1 MVTYATFRAQRAVY
15 DIVNRPL
22 LSSQITHTREQVA
35 HVAIGLLGDAARLI
49 EKRLPSSLHVFVD
62 AEDVAYVAVALAMSD
77 TATLETAL
85 DHVTSQ
91 ALDAYYW
98 IVRPN
103 DED

>member
-22 LSSQITHTREQVA
+22 LGLAHNRDQVA
-35 HVAIGLLGDAARLI
+35 RAAIELLDDAARLI

-62 AEDVAYVAVALAMSD
+62 AEDVAYVAVSLAMSD
-77 TATLETAL
+77 PATLETAL
-85 DHVTSQ
+85 DHVASH

-98 IVRPN
+98 TVRPN

>member
-15 DIVNRPL
+15 NIVNRPL
-22 LSSQITHTREQVA
+22 LALTHTRDQVA
-35 HVAIGLLGDAARLI
+35 RAAIELLDDAARLI

-62 AEDVAYVAVALAMSD
+62 AEDVAYVAVSLALSD
-77 TATLETAL
+77 TATLVTAL

-98 IVRPN
+98 TVRPN
-103 DED
+103 EE

>member
-22 LSSQITHTREQVA
+22 LALTHTRDQVA
-35 HVAIGLLGDAARLI
+35 RAAIELLDDAARLI

-62 AEDVAYVAVALAMSD
+62 AEDVAYVAVSLAMSD
-77 TATLETAL
+77 TAILDTAL
-85 DHVTSQ
+85 DCVTSM

-98 IVRPN
+98 TLRPN
-103 DED
+103 ED

>member
-1 MVTYATFRAQRAVY
+1 MVTYATSRAQRAVY

-22 LSSQITHTREQVA
+22 IAAQIAHTRDQIA
-35 HVAIGLLGDAARLI
+35 RAAIGLLGEAARTI

-77 TATLETAL
+77 AATLETAL
-85 DHVTSQ
+85 DHVASM

-98 IVRPN
+98 AVRPT
-103 DED
+103 ED